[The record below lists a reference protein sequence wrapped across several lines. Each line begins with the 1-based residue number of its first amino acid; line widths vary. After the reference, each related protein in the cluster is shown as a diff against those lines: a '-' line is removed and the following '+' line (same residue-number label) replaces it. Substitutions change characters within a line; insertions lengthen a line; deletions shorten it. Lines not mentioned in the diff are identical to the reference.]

1 MHPRAGHPHPHSHHG
16 RERRRSDKHQP
27 SRNDARMVRKREP
40 HMPGKLSTLMHF
52 VNTGIWLKQIQP
64 D

>member
-16 RERRRSDKHQP
+16 RERRRSDKLQH
-27 SRNDARMVRKREP
+27 SRNDVRIVTKREL
-40 HMPGKLSTLMHF
+40 HMSGKLSMLMRF